1 MFQEPGVEVHAQ
13 YSTVHVFTFLFS
25 CWPSLLLPLHHL
37 SILSTT
43 LIKKKSEQTLYN
55 VLLISS
61 SFFILSLPLLLLLLL
76 LLLSVLASQCLKFFE
91 IVPNTPITGTID
103 ESPSLHYYYYYYCYY
118 NN

>member
-1 MFQEPGVEVHAQ
+1 MIYPLDSAIQEPGVEVHAQ

-55 VLLISS
+55 VLLLSL
-61 SFFILSLPLLLLLLL
+61 SFFILSLPLPLLLLLLL

-91 IVPNTPITGTID
+91 IVPNTPITGTI
-103 ESPSLHYYYYYYCYY
+103 
-118 NN
+118 